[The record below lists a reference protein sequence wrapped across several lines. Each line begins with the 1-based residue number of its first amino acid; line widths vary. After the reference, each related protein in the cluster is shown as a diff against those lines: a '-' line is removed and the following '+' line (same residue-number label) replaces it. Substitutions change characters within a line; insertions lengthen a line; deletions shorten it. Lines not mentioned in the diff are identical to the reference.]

1 MNPKQIAFIIC
12 VNDLQE
18 YSECKNYIDRLK
30 LPNGYTKDVL
40 VIQEASSMAE
50 AYNAAMQA
58 SDAKYKVYLHQD
70 VFIRNE
76 KFIENII
83 HIFRQDSRIGAL
95 GMVGAKKLSKNAL
108 AIVEWD
114 TGKLLSNIGNG
125 GRQWDLECGNS
136 MEVEAVDGLLIATQ
150 YDLPW
155 REDLFDGW
163 DFYDISQCMEFL
175 RAGYKVVVPEQEE
188 AWCYHDNGE
197 CKMTDYDKY
206 RSRFCEEYK
215 DIRKFE
221 MQPLDYDVA
230 QYEKKQRDLKA
241 IIANLLTQ
249 GEHAEIQTVFS
260 KNQNRGWDMLKE
272 YELIADIDELE
283 RNYFG
288 ESLFWKDGENAESL
302 VFKLRNLKY
311 LLKRVEFGVDSP
323 EENMRQITE
332 NYSVFA
338 LALLC
343 RGYAAYKEKVF
354 QIVLQYYQSHG
365 MIEAEIWKQMET
377 QL

>member
-1 MNPKQIAFIIC
+1 MRAEKQFKIAFIIC

-40 VIQEASSMAE
+40 VIQEANSMAE

-76 KFIENII
+76 NFIENII
-83 HIFRQDSRIGAL
+83 HIFQQDTRIGAL
-95 GMVGAKKLSKNAL
+95 GMVGTKKLSKNAL
-108 AIVEWD
+108 AIIEWD
-114 TGKLLSNIGNG
+114 IGKLLSNIGNSREEWDAG
-125 GRQWDLECGNS
+125 G
-136 MEVEAVDGLLIATQ
+136 EVEAVDGLLIATQ

-175 RAGYKVVVPEQEE
+175 RAGYKVVVPEQKE
-188 AWCYHDNGE
+188 AWCYHDCGY
-197 CKMTDYDKY
+197 CKMKDYDKY

-221 MQPLDYDVA
+221 MQPLAYDAA
-230 QYEKKQRDLKA
+230 QYEKKKGDLKA
-241 IIANLLTQ
+241 ILTNFLTQ
-249 GEHAEIQTVFS
+249 GEHGEIQTFFS

-272 YELIADIDELE
+272 YELIANIDKLE

-288 ESLFWKDGENAESL
+288 ESFFWKDGENAESL

-311 LLKRVEFGVDSP
+311 LLKRLEFGVDSP
-323 EENMRQITE
+323 EENMRQIAE

-343 RGYAAYKEKVF
+343 RGYAVYKEKVF
-354 QIVLQYYQSHG
+354 QIVMQYYQSHG
-365 MIEAEIWKQMET
+365 MIEAEIWKQMEA